1 MLGSCAAAH
10 SVDTCNQNDI
20 LDGHLFS
27 FLFVCE
33 TAHNNDW
40 SQVRQKQEID

>member
-1 MLGSCAAAH
+1 MLGGGAAAH

-20 LDGHLFS
+20 LLGHLFS

-33 TAHNNDW
+33 ISSH
-40 SQVRQKQEID
+40 

>member
-1 MLGSCAAAH
+1 MLGSCAAAD

-33 TAHNNDW
+33 IS
-40 SQVRQKQEID
+40 SQVHLRRDQSGKEQL